1 MKPHDNKI
9 TQNPGT
15 SVGATGSLSL
25 VVVWI
30 AGNLFHWAVS
40 AEDGVVMATIISA
53 VALFVANNGL
63 AGIVRILLRGRGSAQ
78 AVNAG
83 ATQTT
88 TTG

>member
-1 MKPHDNKI
+1 MKPQDRI
-9 TQNPGT
+9 TQNPGA

-53 VALFVANNGL
+53 VALFVAHNGL
-63 AGIVRILLRGRGSAQ
+63 AGIARMFVWGSRREHARE
-78 AVNAG
+78 AG
-83 ATQTT
+83 AQTG

>member
-1 MKPHDNKI
+1 MKPQDRI
-9 TQNPGT
+9 TQNPGA

-30 AGNLFHWAVS
+30 AGNLFHWAIS

-63 AGIVRILLRGRGSAQ
+63 AGIVRIFVWGRDRGQ
-78 AVNAG
+78 KPEVQ
-83 ATQTT
+83 QT
-88 TTG
+88 